1 MMGGMGLIML
11 LGLIILTAIVIIIAR
26 SNGSF
31 EPKSKRKN
39 DELLRN
45 DEAYLI
51 GDDGEIVEDAEE
63 KAKHRI

>member
-1 MMGGMGLIML
+1 MMGGMGLIII
-11 LGLIILTAIVIIIAR
+11 LGLIMFAAVVIVIGR
-26 SNGSF
+26 SKGSF
-31 EPKSKRKN
+31 ETKSKRKN

-63 KAKHRI
+63 KATQRI

>member
-11 LGLIILTAIVIIIAR
+11 LGLIMFAAVVIVIGR
-26 SNGSF
+26 SKGSF

-45 DEAYLI
+45 EEAYLI

>member
-1 MMGGMGLIML
+1 ML
-11 LGLIILTAIVIIIAR
+11 LGLIVLTSVVIVIVR

-31 EPKSKRKN
+31 ETKSKRKN

-51 GDDGEIVEDAEE
+51 GDDGEIVQDAEE
-63 KAKHRI
+63 KAKRLI